1 MQSELLSLLVQLQ
14 LVSKQQQQRA
24 QASIDELGQHPIT
37 ALIEDG
43 FISDTELAKQL
54 AEHLALPL
62 IQLTEFDYQALCL
75 QFDLMPLIDRFQA
88 VPVRLELQTLQLAV
102 ADPCQYEIEN
112 EFHFATG
119 LVIELVITE
128 YSALL
133 NAIERL
139 SQHNSAR
146 STLTGSPA
154 INDHQLT
161 QLVTLS
167 ADEQREQD
175 DLIDDK
181 APVSRYIQQILL
193 DAVSRHAS
201 DIHFEPYEQ
210 SYRVRLRCDGLLISA
225 QQPSHQLSRRLAARL
240 KILAKLDIAE
250 RRLPQDGRIKLRL
263 NDTVAVDMRV
273 STLPTLWGEKIVL
286 RILDNRAI
294 ALTIDA
300 LGFNPEQQNI
310 YLTALE
316 KPQGM
321 ILLTGPTGS
330 GKTVSLYAAL
340 NHLNSQHVNISTAED
355 PVEINLPGINQV
367 HIHPEIGLDFS
378 QTLRA
383 FLRQDPDII
392 MLGEIRDLETAEIA
406 IKAAQTGHLVLSTL
420 HTNSAVGTI
429 TRLAN
434 MGVNHFNMASSL
446 SLLIAQRLVRKLC
459 RHCKQSIATPTPVAE
474 QFNLAPNS
482 SMFIANPAGCT
493 HCHNG
498 YLGRVGIY
506 ELLPINAELIEAISN
521 QATAEQFQ
529 AIAIENGMQ
538 SLIQSGIE
546 KVRAGVTSIDELQ
559 RVLYF

>member
-24 QASIDELGQHPIT
+24 QASIDELGQHPLT

-43 FISDTELAKQL
+43 VISDTELAKQL

-62 IQLTEFDYQALCL
+62 IQLTEFDYQALSL
-75 QFDLMPLIDRFQA
+75 PFDLRPLIDRFQA
-88 VPVRLELQTLQLAV
+88 VPVRLEQQTLQLAV
-102 ADPCQYEIEN
+102 ADPCQHEIEN

-119 LVIELVITE
+119 FAIELVITE
-128 YSALL
+128 YSALI

-139 SQHNSAR
+139 SQHDSTR
-146 STLTGSPA
+146 SPLTDSPA

-175 DLIDDK
+175 DLIHDK

-263 NDTVAVDMRV
+263 NDTMAVDMRV

-294 ALTIDA
+294 ALAIDA
-300 LGFNPEQQNI
+300 LGFNPEQQHI
-310 YLTALE
+310 YLSALK

-420 HTNSAVGTI
+420 HTNSVVQTI

-434 MGVNHFNMASSL
+434 MGINHFNMASSL

-459 RHCKQSIATPTPVAE
+459 RHCKQSIATPTLVAE
-474 QFNLAPNS
+474 QFHLAPNS
-482 SMFIANPAGCT
+482 NMFIATPAGCP

-498 YLGRVGIY
+498 YLGRIGIY

-521 QATAEQFQ
+521 QATAEQLE

>member
-1 MQSELLSLLVQLQ
+1 MQSELLSLLVQLKI
-14 LVSKQQQQRA
+14 VSTQQQQCA
-24 QASIDELGQHPIT
+24 QATMDEGDQHVIT
-37 ALIEDG
+37 ALIEQEI
-43 FISDTELAKQL
+43 ISDTQLAK
-54 AEHLALPL
+54 HLAHHLTLPL
-62 IQLTEFDYQALCL
+62 IQLTEFDYPTLCT
-75 QFDLMPLIDRFQA
+75 QFDLLPLIVRFQA
-88 VPVRLELQTLQLAV
+88 VPIRLEQQTLQLAV
-102 ADPCQYEIEN
+102 ADPCQHDIEN

-119 LVIELVITE
+119 LEIELVITE
-128 YSALL
+128 YSTLL
-133 NAIERL
+133 VAIERL
-139 SQHNSAR
+139 SLRDSTH
-146 STLTGSPA
+146 STLSSSTA
-154 INDHQLT
+154 IDDHQLT

-167 ADEQREQD
+167 ADEQSEQD
-175 DLIDDK
+175 DLVQDE
-181 APVSRYIQQILL
+181 APVSRYIQQVLL

-210 SYRVRLRCDGLLISA
+210 SYRVRLRCDGLLIAA

-263 NDTVAVDMRV
+263 NDTMAVDMRV
-273 STLPTLWGEKIVL
+273 STLPTLWGEKVVL

-294 ALTIDA
+294 PLTIDA
-300 LGFNPEQQNI
+300 LGFNPEQQKI
-310 YLTALE
+310 YLKALK

-330 GKTVSLYAAL
+330 GKTVSLYSAL

-383 FLRQDPDII
+383 FLRQDPDVI

-420 HTNSAVGTI
+420 HTNSAVRTI

-434 MGVNHFNMASSL
+434 MGVSHFNIASSL

-459 RHCKQSIATPTPVAE
+459 RHCKQSVATPTLIAE
-474 QFNLAPNS
+474 QFHLAPTSN
-482 SMFIANPAGCT
+482 MFIATPAGCT

-506 ELLPINAELIEAISN
+506 ELLPISAELVQAISN
-521 QATAEQFQ
+521 QATAEQLE

-546 KVRAGVTSIDELQ
+546 KVRAGVTSIEELQ

>member
-24 QASIDELGQHPIT
+24 QASIDELGQHPLE
-37 ALIEDG
+37 ALVDDG
-43 FISDTELAKQL
+43 VISDTELAKQL

-62 IQLTEFDYQALCL
+62 IQLTEFDYQALSL
-75 QFDLMPLIDRFQA
+75 PFDLRPLIARFQA
-88 VPVRLELQTLQLAV
+88 VPVRLEQQTLQLAV
-102 ADPCQYEIEN
+102 ADPCQHEIEN

-119 LVIELVITE
+119 FAIELVITE
-128 YSALL
+128 YSALI

-139 SQHNSAR
+139 SQHDSTR
-146 STLTGSPA
+146 SPLTDSPA

-175 DLIDDK
+175 DLIHDK

-263 NDTVAVDMRV
+263 NDTMAVDMRV

-294 ALTIDA
+294 ALAIDA
-300 LGFNPEQQNI
+300 LGFNPEQQHI
-310 YLTALE
+310 YLSALK

-378 QTLRA
+378 HTLRA

-420 HTNSAVGTI
+420 HTNSVVQTI

-434 MGVNHFNMASSL
+434 MGINHFNMASSL

-459 RHCKQSIATPTPVAE
+459 RHCKQSIATPTLVAE
-474 QFNLAPNS
+474 QFHLAPNS
-482 SMFIANPAGCT
+482 NMFIATPAGCP

-498 YLGRVGIY
+498 YLGRIGIY
-506 ELLPINAELIEAISN
+506 ELLPINAELVEAISN
-521 QATAEQFQ
+521 QATAEQLE